1 MSDGFTHAAWTDALA
16 DGVLLGGACGACG
29 TTVGTPKAACP
40 DCGVR
45 GLDPVELPTEG
56 VVYTETTIN
65 VPPAG
70 MEERGYQVAIVD
82 LGPAR
87 VLGRLA
93 DGGVE
98 IGESVALAGYVEDEQ
113 GYAAPRFEAV

>member
-16 DGVLLGGACGACG
+16 DGVLLGGACRACG

-40 DCGVR
+40 DC
-45 GLDPVELPTEG
+45 
-56 VVYTETTIN
+56 
-65 VPPAG
+65 VPGGSTRSNSRRRASSTPKRRSTSRRR
-70 MEERGYQVAIVD
+70 ESRSVATRWPSSTS
-82 LGPAR
+82 GRRA
-87 VLGRLA
+87 LGRLDEA
-93 DGGVE
+93 GVE